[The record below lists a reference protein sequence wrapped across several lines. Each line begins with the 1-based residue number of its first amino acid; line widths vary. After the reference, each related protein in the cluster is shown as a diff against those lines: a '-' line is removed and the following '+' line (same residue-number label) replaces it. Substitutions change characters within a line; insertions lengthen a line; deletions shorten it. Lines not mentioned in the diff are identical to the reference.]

1 MSGFNNGPA
10 PMNVNNEL
18 EAVLAAAQA
27 NYGANMNTSGNNG
40 NMFTSSGPI
49 PMNTTYN
56 EGSDPM
62 NTTYN
67 GGPIPMNT
75 TYTEGSAPMNTT
87 YTEGSAPMYTNYSNG
102 PAPNRDRR
110 PIKRYG
116 KRKAWYHH
124 NDLCTWDFV
133 TLAAYLTEDI
143 RNGIDPTIRLDRCI
157 GARQTDI
164 QERQPEQGSQNLRTD
179 RKSTRL
185 NSSHSVNSV

>member
-1 MSGFNNGPA
+1 
-10 PMNVNNEL
+10 
-18 EAVLAAAQA
+18 
-27 NYGANMNTSGNNG
+27 
-40 NMFTSSGPI
+40 
-49 PMNTTYN
+49 
-56 EGSDPM
+56 
-62 NTTYN
+62 
-67 GGPIPMNT
+67 
-75 TYTEGSAPMNTT
+75 
-87 YTEGSAPMYTNYSNG
+87 MYTNYSNG

-164 QERQPEQGSQNLRTD
+164 QERQPEQGSQNLRTHEIALEKLEALRAD
-179 RKSTRL
+179 LIRMGRENVTAVLFVEDYPGIQGGKFVVGHISSRGGSKRKTRKSSKKSKKSKKQTRRR
-185 NSSHSVNSV
+185 